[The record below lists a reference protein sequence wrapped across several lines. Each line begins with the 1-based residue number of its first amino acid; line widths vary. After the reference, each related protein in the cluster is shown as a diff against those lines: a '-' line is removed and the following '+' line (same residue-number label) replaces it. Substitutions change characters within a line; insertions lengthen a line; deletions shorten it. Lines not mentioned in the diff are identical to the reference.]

1 MPLESMLQNVY
12 TSSAPA
18 THRMGMPTHLRHS
31 STRERMPI
39 IPITVRVGVIF
50 DALVS
55 TLMIA
60 SKLNA

>member
-31 STRERMPI
+31 STRERMPTM
-39 IPITVRVGVIF
+39 PITVRVGVIF